1 MGLVGGIV
9 AAARPA
15 QAGLFG
21 GISEDV
27 YVSDTVRFFL
37 SSFFLLLTFVD
48 DAHQALTRTQTHSL
62 SFSLSLFLC
71 VFGRQTEVLGVL
83 KQTLALTN
91 ESTDADVVV
100 ESVRNESNKWVAKY
114 RRQSNF
120 NGRPSYGNTYSA
132 INAVLG
138 HYNNFGS
145 GTLFPKRRL
154 ERVVKEVDDA
164 GRALS
169 RGR

>member
-37 SSFFLLLTFVD
+37 SSFFPLLTFVD
-48 DAHQALTRTQTHSL
+48 DAHQALTRT
-62 SFSLSLFLC
+62 LSLFLC

>member
-37 SSFFLLLTFVD
+37 SSSHLRRRRAPGA
-48 DAHQALTRTQTHSL
+48 DAHTNTLSL
-62 SFSLSLFLC
+62 YLFLC
-71 VFGRQTEVLGVL
+71 VFGRQTEILGVL

>member
-1 MGLVGGIV
+1 M
-9 AAARPA
+9 
-15 QAGLFG
+15 
-21 GISEDV
+21 
-27 YVSDTVRFFL
+27 
-37 SSFFLLLTFVD
+37 
-48 DAHQALTRTQTHSL
+48 ALTS
-62 SFSLSLFLC
+62 
-71 VFGRQTEVLGVL
+71 
-83 KQTLALTN
+83 

-100 ESVRNESNKWVAKY
+100 ESARNEANKWVAKY
-114 RRQSNF
+114 RRASDYT
-120 NGRPSYGNTYSA
+120 GRPSYGNTYSA

-145 GTLFPKRRL
+145 STLFPKRRL